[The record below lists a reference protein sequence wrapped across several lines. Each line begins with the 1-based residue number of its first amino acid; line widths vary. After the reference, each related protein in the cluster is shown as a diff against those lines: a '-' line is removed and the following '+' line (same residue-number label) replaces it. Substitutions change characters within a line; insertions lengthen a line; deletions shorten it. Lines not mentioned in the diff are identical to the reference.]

1 MTVAEPPPE
10 PLHEAA
16 ATGPWLPATV
26 AISGACVL
34 AIEILGT
41 RLLGPFYGVDLFLWS
56 ALISTTLAALSL
68 GYVLGGRWADR
79 GPRRERLAM
88 PLAIA
93 GAWML
98 LVPWL
103 RHPLLTVTDA
113 WGPRAAVLVAA
124 LVLFFPPLTLLGM
137 VGPYAIR
144 LRTQRLGEVGRT
156 AGDLFALS
164 TVASVAAALATGFW
178 LIPGL
183 GVTRLTIGVAIVLAL
198 TSMLPTLGAGRA
210 RAPRVLALLVGL
222 AGLARLG
229 AAPAASAE
237 VRFVG
242 ESPYAEIRV
251 LDHGPL
257 RMMLLDG
264 GTHTIIERDTGRP
277 RQSYVELA
285 ELAQDLFPAPGAM
298 LLIGLGGGSTVK
310 SYVHAGWTVDAVE
323 LDPLVV
329 SAARDWFD
337 LKPDLAT
344 VHVMDGRRFLTRPG
358 RSYDVILLDAFGSG
372 SVPFH
377 LVTEEVFRLVY
388 ERLNPGGVVV
398 VNLEAQGWHD
408 RIVHGLGHTLARVF
422 RHVVALPIAE
432 PPDQLGNVVLY
443 ASDRSLELD
452 EAKLGDPVATL
463 IDDWEH
469 WRVLQRTHGWENR
482 FDPSEGPGTV
492 LTDDRNPIDV
502 WSQTVNLAA
511 RRELHKELGTAA
523 W

>member
-1 MTVAEPPPE
+1 VTVAEPLVE
-10 PLHEAA
+10 PAPDPA
-16 ATGPWLPATV
+16 GAGPWLSATV

-103 RHPLLTVTDA
+103 RQPLLAVTDA

-124 LVLFFPPLTLLGM
+124 FVPLALLGM

-144 LRTQRLGEVGRT
+144 LRAHRLGEVGRT

-183 GVTRLTIGVAIVLAL
+183 GVTRLTLGVAIVLAL
-198 TSMLPTLGAGRA
+198 ASLLPLLGGGRVRVA
-210 RAPRVLALLVGL
+210 RVLALLVAVG
-222 AGLARLG
+222 GVARLG
-229 AAPAASAE
+229 QAPPANAE
-237 VRFVG
+237 VRFLG

-251 LDHGPL
+251 LDHGLL

-264 GTHTIIERDTGRP
+264 GTHTIIERDTGHP
-277 RQSYVELA
+277 RQSYVMLA
-285 ELAQDLFPAPGAM
+285 ELAQELFPAPGAM
-298 LLIGLGGGSTVK
+298 LLIGLGGGSTVRN
-310 SYVHAGWTVDAVE
+310 YAHAGWTVDAVE

-329 SAARDWFD
+329 RAAREYFD
-337 LKPDLAT
+337 LRPELAN
-344 VHVMDGRRFLTRPG
+344 VYVMDGRRFLTRKG

-372 SVPFH
+372 AVPFH
-377 LVTEEVFRLVY
+377 LVTEQVFRLVRS
-388 ERLNPGGVVV
+388 RLNPGGVVI

-408 RIVHGLGHTLARVF
+408 RIVQGLGHTLARVF
-422 RHVVALPIAE
+422 PHVTALPVAE

-443 ASDRSLELD
+443 ASDRALEID
-452 EAKLGDPVATL
+452 ESKLGDPVATL
-463 IDDWEH
+463 IDEWEH

-482 FDPSEGPGTV
+482 FDPSRGPGVV
-492 LTDDRNPIDV
+492 LTDDRNPVDV

-511 RRELHKELGTAA
+511 RRELHKQLGPAS